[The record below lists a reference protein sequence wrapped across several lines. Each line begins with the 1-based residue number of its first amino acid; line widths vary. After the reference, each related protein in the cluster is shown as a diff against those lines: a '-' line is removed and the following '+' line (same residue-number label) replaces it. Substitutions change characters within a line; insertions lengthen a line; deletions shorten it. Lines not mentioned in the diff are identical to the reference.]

1 MKNRIG
7 KIKNLALMFGV
18 LLLINTGCV
27 DLEETPKDFTGP
39 SNFYNSPSQIEAAF
53 VSAMSRL
60 YGSWSAYGY
69 GHGNFASDD
78 QLFGGNLNF
87 SDNHGT
93 GLWGAHYR
101 SIADLNPAIR
111 ALNEDKL
118 GTAASQEQ
126 KDELMAQA
134 RFIRAFNYFSLVR
147 LFGAV
152 PLITED
158 TDLVGGEII
167 RTPIPEVYAQ
177 IEEDLLYA
185 VQHLPDAWPDDK
197 QGRPA
202 NGAAKT
208 LLAKVYITMATAP
221 LNDET
226 YYAKARDMA
235 ADVMDDGIYS
245 LVPDIHE
252 VFALE
257 NSYGP
262 EIMWSFNAS
271 EDDNSTPPQ
280 IWLPGEMADGWG
292 DFKADRIWAENF
304 PAQPRKD
311 AYLVLEDWDGVPYT
325 EWKNSTT
332 TPHVRK
338 FLYDTRENQ
347 QRYRSVQNIPILRY
361 ADALLLFAEA
371 ENMVNG
377 GPTQAAVDAVNQVI
391 DRANDYTANPADPL
405 LSTAMSQ
412 AEFDAAVIHQRDL
425 ELSFEFDR
433 WYDLIRKRILCE
445 ETIPAYQPNCD
456 QNDYLW
462 PIPQTDLRLNP
473 QLEQNQGY
481 TTPPPAT
488 GG

>member
-1 MKNRIG
+1 MKNRIV
-7 KIKNLALMFGV
+7 KIKNLV
-18 LLLINTGCV
+18 LVTGIFLLINSACV

-39 SNFYNSPSQIEAAF
+39 SNFYNSPSQIEASF

-60 YGSWSAYGY
+60 YDEWSAYSY
-69 GHGNFASDD
+69 GWGFFASDD
-78 QLFGGNLNF
+78 QLYGGNLNF
-87 SDNHGT
+87 SDNQGS
-93 GLWGAHYR
+93 GLWSAHYR
-101 SIADLNPAIR
+101 SIADLNPAIK
-111 ALNEDKL
+111 ALNDDIL
-118 GTAASQEQ
+118 GTAASQQ
-126 KDELMAQA
+126 VKDELMAQA
-134 RFIRAFNYFSLVR
+134 RFLRAFNYFSLVR

-152 PLITED
+152 PLITEETNVV
-158 TDLVGGEII
+158 TDEIV
-167 RTPIPEVYAQ
+167 RTPVVDVYNQ
-177 IEEDLLYA
+177 IEADLLFA
-185 VQHLPDAWPDDK
+185 TQHLPETWSEDK

-202 NGAAKT
+202 AGAAKT

-221 LNDET
+221 LNNAT
-226 YYAKARDMA
+226 FYTKARDMA

-245 LVPDIHE
+245 LVTDVDQ

-257 NSYGP
+257 NAYGP

-292 DFKADRIWAENF
+292 DFKADRIWGEAF

-325 EWKNSTT
+325 EWTNSTT

-347 QRYRSVQNIPILRY
+347 ERYRSVQNVPLIRF

-371 ENMVNG
+371 DNMVNG
-377 GPTQAAVDAVNQVI
+377 GPTQAAVDAVNQII
-391 DRANDYTANPADPL
+391 DRANGYVANPADPL

-412 AEFDAAVIHQRDL
+412 EEFDAAVIYQRDL
-425 ELSFEFDR
+425 ELCFEFDR
-433 WYDLIRKRILCE
+433 WYDLIRKRMLCE

-456 QNDYLW
+456 ENDYLW

-473 QLEQNQGY
+473 KLTQNPGY
-481 TTPPPAT
+481 TTPAPA